1 MEIDFNKDIPLQLQ
15 PMDQEVVVLYKLL
28 DLILQISNVNS
39 EDRLKV
45 WKLTQTAYVA
55 GGVKGMESALN
66 LTTEK
71 ISEVISKHGLD

>member
-1 MEIDFNKDIPLQLQ
+1 MEIDFNKDIPPQLQ

-45 WKLTQTAYVA
+45 WKLTQTAYVV

-66 LTTEK
+66 LVTEK
-71 ISEVISKHGLD
+71 TLEVKPKHGLD

>member
-1 MEIDFNKDIPLQLQ
+1 MEIDFNKDIPPQLQ

-45 WKLTQTAYVA
+45 WKLTQTAYIA

-66 LTTEK
+66 LVTQKTL
-71 ISEVISKHGLD
+71 EVKPKHGLN